1 MKNLVLVI
9 GLSGLIWTPAAAADR
24 PIVPKSFHQLPF
36 SFERAQNGTWM
47 AHGAGCRVG
56 VGPAG
61 ATIATGAAEIR
72 MSFLGGRGDAEVMP
86 EGPLPGKFNYL
97 IGADPK
103 LWVRDVPTF
112 GRVRYHNVYDGV
124 DVAWHGGDGGLEY
137 DLALARLLQSNSRGF
152 RRQTQAAE
160 RKTTSS
166 KAS

>member
-1 MKNLVLVI
+1 MKNLALVI
-9 GLSGLIWTPAAAADR
+9 GLTGLIWTPAAAADR
-24 PIVPKSFHQLPF
+24 PIPKSFHQLPF

-166 KAS
+166 KAL